1 MSHLLEGILGLP
13 PLLVLALVFLFPA
26 LEASIFVGV
35 VVPDPVQLA
44 ALVHRVLKDK
54 VDPTDFKKLDSYV
67 KDPRIVDAALT
78 ELDKEL
84 NVRKLKGYVFPYLL
98 TAICGLN
105 EACAAIASR
114 GSSASTSRWTHSL
127 WRTAA

>member
-1 MSHLLEGILGLP
+1 MK
-13 PLLVLALVFLFPA
+13 LAQGEYVA
-26 LEASIFVGV
+26 LEHVENVYATCPLIAQFFVYGDSFKSYLVGV

-54 VDPTDFKKLDSYV
+54 VDPTDFKKLDGYV

-84 NVRKLKGYVFPYLL
+84 NVRKLKGYVFDSLS
-98 TAICGLN
+98 TAIC
-105 EACAAIASR
+105 S
-114 GSSASTSRWTHSL
+114 
-127 WRTAA
+127 